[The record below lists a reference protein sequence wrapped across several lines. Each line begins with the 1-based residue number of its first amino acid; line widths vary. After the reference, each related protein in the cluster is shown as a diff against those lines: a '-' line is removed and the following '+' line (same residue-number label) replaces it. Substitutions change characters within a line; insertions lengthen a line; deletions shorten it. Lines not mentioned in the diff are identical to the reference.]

1 MRLLLNVNTLLSLT
15 AAAVDRVMAQGVHTI
30 DSRNV
35 DVKRAVPKDKMAP
48 SGGGAGHPSVP
59 ESKKIF
65 VGGLAPEVSEKEF
78 KEYFEQFGPIQVII
92 NASNVDTLH
101 QNKWF

>member
-1 MRLLLNVNTLLSLT
+1 
-15 AAAVDRVMAQGVHTI
+15 MAQGIHTI

-48 SGGGAGHPSVP
+48 SGGGVGHPNVP

-65 VGGLAPEVSEKEF
+65 VGGLAPEVTEKEF
-78 KEYFEQFGPIQVII
+78 KEYFEQFGPIQVSIYAY
-92 NASNVDTLH
+92 ASMCLLFLVASILVCLICHVGLDCYVR
-101 QNKWF
+101 